1 MGKHD
6 APEEPQQGAPEWIVT
21 FSDMISLLVTFF
33 VMLMSFSTMEDNE
46 AAVIRGAFGQ
56 NTGGV
61 LESRGPTSPAPP
73 EDDRLVATHPLRG
86 ADRPHARPAEE
97 LADNI
102 DELGQVKTEAHVELD
117 LSAVQDGLLIRFG
130 DECGFAPGVDE
141 PNEKLRRSL
150 RELGEVLSHYSHLVV
165 IEGHT
170 DDHVAPTPRNPDET
184 ALSLSRAVAA
194 ARILMEGRD
203 LSRDV
208 VQVAGLGSSR
218 PVASNDTAVGRA
230 KNRRVDVRILALS
243 KARAAALQAEFQAR
257 QSAEGR

>member
-6 APEEPQQGAPEWIVT
+6 VPEDPQQGAPEWIVT

-33 VMLMSFSTMEDNE
+33 VMLMSFSTMEENE

-56 NTGGV
+56 NTGGI
-61 LESRGPTSPAPP
+61 LESSGGNAAASP
-73 EDDRLVATHPLRG
+73 EHDRLVATHPLRG
-86 ADRPHARPAEE
+86 AERPHARPAEE

-102 DELGQVKTEAHVELD
+102 DEMGQAMTAEHVELD
-117 LSAVQDGLLIRFG
+117 LTAVQDGLLIQFG
-130 DECGFAPGVDE
+130 DECGFAPGSDE

-170 DDHVAPTPRNPDET
+170 DDHVAPTPNNPDET
-184 ALSLSRAVAA
+184 ALSLSRAVASA
-194 ARILMEGRD
+194 KILMEGRD
-203 LSRDV
+203 MSRDV
-208 VQVAGLGSSR
+208 VQISGLGSSR
-218 PVASNDTAVGRA
+218 PLAPNDTAVGRA

-257 QSAEGR
+257 QAAEGR